1 MSRRSLL
8 RASRAAA
15 AAFLSAAPLSLVRLG
30 FACGL
35 PRERAPRRARP
46 AAAVEEEDEEEEE
59 EEEEE
64 EDALFLS
71 PASSAS
77 AATAAAT
84 PDAALADAAT
94 A

>member
-1 MSRRSLL
+1 LSRRSLL

-64 EDALFLS
+64 DALFLS

>member
-59 EEEEE
+59 EEEE
-64 EDALFLS
+64 DALFLS

-77 AATAAAT
+77 AATAAAA

>member
-59 EEEEE
+59 EEEE
-64 EDALFLS
+64 DALFLS

>member
-64 EDALFLS
+64 DALFLS

-77 AATAAAT
+77 AATAAAA

>member
-15 AAFLSAAPLSLVRLG
+15 AAFLSAAPLSLLRLG

-46 AAAVEEEDEEEEE
+46 AAEVEEEDE

-77 AATAAAT
+77 AATAAAA

>member
-59 EEEEE
+59 EEE
-64 EDALFLS
+64 DALFLS

-77 AATAAAT
+77 AATAAAA

>member
-64 EDALFLS
+64 DALFLS